1 MMWITCDN
9 FYIFGSV
16 EYIDLCCNT
25 HMDIQ
30 IHIDSVWQ
38 TRCALSNEI
47 FSTHAHFF
55 FSKPFSL
62 VLAVFFP
69 FRDIPHI
76 KPNAKRLNFFFYLL
90 GSFDLLPL
98 AKMTKIA
105 KTKYNHVDFFI
116 RVYDACSAWAS
127 PSFSQIATNIRSKFC
142 FAKVPILIQWIW

>member
-9 FYIFGSV
+9 FDIFGSV

-55 FSKPFSL
+55 FSNRSLWFWQFSSL
-62 VLAVFFP
+62 SRHTAHQVECQ
-69 FRDIPHI
+69 RTQ
-76 KPNAKRLNFFFYLL
+76 FFFYLL

-105 KTKYNHVDFFI
+105 KAKYNHVDFFYSYLWCLLSVGI
-116 RVYDACSAWAS
+116 AKFFAS
-127 PSFSQIATNIRSKFC
+127 SY
-142 FAKVPILIQWIW
+142 